1 MLIASPP
8 GRSWSKVANTVSKSR
23 SVVACSTRICS
34 PRVPAAVRRSLDWAS
49 ARLGLVGLTSKAK
62 VVAVGTTSCNNCS
75 HFGTTSVVNVVVPVR
90 LPPGWFRLETS
101 PSSTES
107 PAVKKTIGMV
117 VVAVFAASAAGVV
130 VATITATWRRTLA
143 LYALSYWMQRRLFGL
158 GSSEASVQALN
169 IALPNYAAAGLP
181 LIAAVFGAANTI
193 DVALAIAAGSIV
205 LSRLT
210 LAILEANKAP
220 AGGKRNLGA
229 VLQAIGR
236 SLRKPIVLG
245 PLIGV
250 VFGLLGIP
258 LAEALRSSFL
268 LIGQAAG
275 GVALFIT
282 GLILSGQRIELG
294 RNVLSGTLLKNV
306 VHPLSA
312 VGLILALP
320 MDRDIARAALLLC
333 ALPSGFFGVLFGL
346 RYGFESHVA
355 GSTLIVSSLASV
367 VTLPV
372 ALVLTA
378 GW

>member
-1 MLIASPP
+1 MIDVLLNALVPIFAVMALGYLAGWIRDIDNQHVAELNALVMDFALPASLF
-8 GRSWSKVANTVSKSR
+8 VATASTSRAVLLAQWPLLVVLTVS
-23 SVVACSTRICS
+23 
-34 PRVPAAVRRSLDWAS
+34 
-49 ARLGLVGLTSKAK
+49 
-62 VVAVGTTSCNNCS
+62 
-75 HFGTTSVVNVVVPVR
+75 
-90 LPPGWFRLETS
+90 
-101 PSSTES
+101 
-107 PAVKKTIGMV
+107 M
-117 VVAVFAASAAGVV
+117 
-130 VATITATWRRTLA
+130 LA

-205 LSRLT
+205 LSPLT
-210 LAILEANKAP
+210 RAILEANKAP

-236 SLRKPIVLG
+236 SLRKSIVLG

-275 GVALFIT
+275 GVGLFLT
-282 GLILSGQRIELG
+282 GLILSAQRIELG
-294 RNVLSGTLLKNV
+294 PNVLSGTLLKNV

-320 MDRDIARAALLLC
+320 MDRDTARAALLLC

>member
-1 MLIASPP
+1 VIDVLLNALVPIFAVMALGYLAGWIRDIDNQHVAELNALVMDFALPASLF
-8 GRSWSKVANTVSKSR
+8 VATASTSRAVLLAQWPLLVVLTVS
-23 SVVACSTRICS
+23 
-34 PRVPAAVRRSLDWAS
+34 
-49 ARLGLVGLTSKAK
+49 
-62 VVAVGTTSCNNCS
+62 
-75 HFGTTSVVNVVVPVR
+75 
-90 LPPGWFRLETS
+90 
-101 PSSTES
+101 
-107 PAVKKTIGMV
+107 M
-117 VVAVFAASAAGVV
+117 
-130 VATITATWRRTLA
+130 LA

-205 LSRLT
+205 LSPLT

-229 VLQAIGR
+229 VLKAIGR

-275 GVALFIT
+275 GVGLFLT
-282 GLILSGQRIELG
+282 GLILSAQRIELG
-294 RNVLSGTLLKNV
+294 PNVLSGTLLKNV

-320 MDRDIARAALLLC
+320 MDRDTARAALLLC